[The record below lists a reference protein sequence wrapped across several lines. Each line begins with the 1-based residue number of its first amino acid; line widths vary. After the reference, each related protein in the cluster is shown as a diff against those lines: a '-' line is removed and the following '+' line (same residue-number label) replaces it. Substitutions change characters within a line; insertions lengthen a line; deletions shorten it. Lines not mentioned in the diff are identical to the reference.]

1 MLCHQRILK
10 KKYFNITDKNPKTID
25 AVFLEKM
32 ILLEVEN
39 RGVQDALNN
48 HFEAAKEK
56 GRFDKVDARICDYDG
71 CTYTLSNPDGN
82 REKLQ
87 VCSFHFL

>member
-1 MLCHQRILK
+1 
-10 KKYFNITDKNPKTID
+10 
-25 AVFLEKM
+25 M

-48 HFEAAKEK
+48 HFEAAKTK
-56 GRFDKVDARICDYDG
+56 GKFDTVDAKICDYDG
-71 CTYTLSNPDGN
+71 CIYHLTNPSGN

-87 VCSFHFL
+87 VMSCLSIRSKPTKFQKIRSAY